1 MTAEQ
6 EWKEFGDRL
15 YRNSIISSEA
25 SFKEGREAYKS
36 ALRKAIEE
44 EIEKESRHIRESYN
58 DVRKRHELKRGI
70 WHQCLMKIDTV
81 TPE

>member
-1 MTAEQ
+1 MTDKLTDGQ
-6 EWKEFGDRL
+6 SRPDIPL
-15 YRNSIISSEA
+15 SSIVVFES
-25 SFKEGREAYKS
+25 YKS

-70 WHQCLMKIDTV
+70 WHQCLMKMDTV